1 MCQELVGSDFDFCND
16 ATNHRF
22 SADSIDRVMR
32 NSELSFLLVPFLVAV
47 AGLLPVAYV
56 LGRRSL
62 FMAGIAGAVAG
73 MLFGIVATPAMEPR
87 STMIGGMQTYVF
99 NDAAIAGL
107 LTMLIFVVFQRSSL
121 RRFPVLSIERMLILV
136 ALLAAL
142 LSGLTWLS
150 RGVRL
155 VPEFNAVSYF
165 CVVRILCIGL
175 TLLPFCCGGL
185 ELPGT
190 RAQRSSI

>member
-1 MCQELVGSDFDFCND
+1 MG
-16 ATNHRF
+16 
-22 SADSIDRVMR
+22 

-87 STMIGGMQTYVF
+87 STQISRMQIYVF

-107 LTMLIFVVFQRSSL
+107 LSMLIFVVFQRSSI
-121 RRFPVLSIERMLILV
+121 RRFPILSIERMLILV

-142 LSGLTWLS
+142 LSSLTWLS

-155 VPEFNAVSYF
+155 VPEFYAVSYF
-165 CVVRILCIGL
+165 CVVCILCIGL
-175 TLLPFCCGGL
+175 TLLPGKS
-185 ELPGT
+185 T
-190 RAQRSSI
+190 S